1 MPTACT
7 PGLPSL
13 GQTIILVR
21 STRRRS
27 QQQVSAL
34 RAEPIL
40 ASSRSNPHSLHP
52 TRSAHPVVCV
62 PKPLDTSLK
71 FLPAV
76 PYKTQSTNCSVYI
89 DIRPHAARLTP
100 DNRRALVDTAEDH
113 SQQLLRPLL
122 YSVHLRSWSE
132 ALGLLHRIST

>member
-52 TRSAHPVVCV
+52 TRSAHPVAYV
-62 PKPLDTSLK
+62 PKSLDTSSE
-71 FLPAV
+71 FLQAV
-76 PYKTQSTNCSVYI
+76 PSKTQSTNCRVYI
-89 DIRPHAARLTP
+89 GIRPHAARLTP
-100 DNRRALVDTAEDH
+100 DNRNTLVNTAEDH
-113 SQQLLRPLL
+113 SQQPLRPLS
-122 YSVHLRSWSE
+122 YSVNQRSWSE
-132 ALGLLHRIST
+132 ALGLLH